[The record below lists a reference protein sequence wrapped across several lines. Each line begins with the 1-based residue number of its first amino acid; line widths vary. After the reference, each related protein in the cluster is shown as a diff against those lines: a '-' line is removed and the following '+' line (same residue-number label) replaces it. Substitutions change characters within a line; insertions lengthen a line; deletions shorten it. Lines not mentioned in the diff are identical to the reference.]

1 MSLVKSRWQLQE
13 AKAQLSQVIQQAREG
28 TPQVITL
35 RGEPAAVVLSSAAFE
50 ALQARRQSLVDWLAR
65 PILDDDALFQRSAET
80 GRTLAL

>member
-1 MSLVKSRWQLQE
+1 MKSRWQLQE